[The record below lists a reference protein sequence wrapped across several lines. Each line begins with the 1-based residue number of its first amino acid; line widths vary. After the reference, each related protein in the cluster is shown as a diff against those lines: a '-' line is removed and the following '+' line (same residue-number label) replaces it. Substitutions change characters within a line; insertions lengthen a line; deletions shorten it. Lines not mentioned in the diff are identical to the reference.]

1 MRGLWHT
8 TSQFFLLKIPFSD
21 KDLGQKDNK
30 KNTAISNM
38 IMLCVQTGSVV
49 ISFPKHTKIALM
61 CLEDYYQSLSC
72 KKTVKVKVTV

>member
-61 CLEDYYQSLSC
+61 CFP
-72 KKTVKVKVTV
+72 KTITSRFHAKRL